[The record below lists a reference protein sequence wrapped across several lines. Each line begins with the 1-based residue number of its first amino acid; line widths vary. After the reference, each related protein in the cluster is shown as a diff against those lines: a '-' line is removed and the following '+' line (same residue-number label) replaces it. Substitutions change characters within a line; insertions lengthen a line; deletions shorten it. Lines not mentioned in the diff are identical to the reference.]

1 MKFAILPGCAFEWS
15 CSPCPFLG
23 LTVNFAILAR
33 LTMPVIGRINQITFK
48 CQIDFSRA
56 PL

>member
-1 MKFAILPGCAFEWS
+1 MKFAILSGCAFEWS

-23 LTVNFAILAR
+23 LTVIFAILAR
-33 LTMPVIGRINQITFK
+33 LTMPVIGRINPITFK
-48 CQIDFSRA
+48 DQIDFPGA